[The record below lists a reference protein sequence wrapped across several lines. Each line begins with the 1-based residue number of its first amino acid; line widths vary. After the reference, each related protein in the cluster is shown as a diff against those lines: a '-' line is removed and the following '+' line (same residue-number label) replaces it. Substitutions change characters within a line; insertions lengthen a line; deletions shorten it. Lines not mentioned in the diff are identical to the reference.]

1 MTQQEPAL
9 EATCLR
15 GLLRYLGSG
24 PRSQYRGHVTGLT
37 RDDVDALLMWWALS
51 KPVGALASRCASRP
65 REISPSFEEFRRE
78 VSGELPGPPDA
89 AASALLQ
96 AVTCDSAAFIVNEAS
111 GTWLSG
117 PNRVLAK
124 TLDSARTALRS
135 AALHARGGLF
145 EGPAQER
152 LSVIDDALRTAPL
165 REILNSPAGRARLN
179 AHDRRQA
186 AKARAPLYRLAWD
199 CASTAT
205 AIENLE
211 PEAIAAL
218 LQCELLPRLETWR
231 LFELACLLDV
241 AAALSAVTGD
251 SCRLDMSFATTRPA
265 ARIGNLQVWWQRAIA
280 ARSRPYLDEGERKA
294 ADLASSLGVN
304 AGTAR
309 ADLTV
314 ERDGRVLGIVECKWF
329 GNEASAPGAILE
341 ACGQI
346 VGYARDAAWRQ
357 HESADD
363 LLTRS
368 VIALA
373 RRGPAPLRLGHG
385 PIGCVGLDDL
395 GGDALYPWASL
406 IAAA

>member
-1 MTQQEPAL
+1 MTQREKL

-24 PRSQYRGHVTGLT
+24 PPSQYGGPVTGLT

-51 KPVGALASRCASRP
+51 KPVGDLASRCASRP
-65 REISPSFEEFRRE
+65 REISPSLEDFRRD

-135 AALHARGGLF
+135 VALHARGGLF

-152 LSVIDDALRTAPL
+152 LSVIDNALRTAPL
-165 REILNSPAGRARLN
+165 REILNSPAGRAKLN

-211 PEAIAAL
+211 IEAIAAL
-218 LQCELLPRLETWR
+218 FRSELLPRLETWR
-231 LFELACLLDV
+231 LFELACLLNV
-241 AAALSAVTGD
+241 AAALSAVIGD
-251 SCRLDMSFATTRPA
+251 SYQLDVSFTPTRPA
-265 ARIGNLQVWWQRAIA
+265 ARVGNLQVWWQRAIA
-280 ARSRPYLDEGERKA
+280 VRSYPDLDEGERKA
-294 ADLASSLGVN
+294 TDLANSLGVN

-314 ERDGRVLGIVECKWF
+314 ERDGRILGIVECKWF
-329 GNEASAPGAILE
+329 DNEASAPGAILE

-346 VGYARDAAWRQ
+346 VGYARNAAWHQ
-357 HESADD
+357 KESADA

-373 RRGPAPLRLGHG
+373 HRGPAPLRLGHG
-385 PIGCVGLDDL
+385 PIGCIGFDDL
-395 GGDALYPWASL
+395 GGDALYHWASL